1 MIENIILFLVLIW
14 AGVQEQ
20 KLQETDYLED
30 SKYLTLKGGQKLNV
44 MSVLDEEDL
53 PDFSKTKDGLLRK
66 QDISKFFVERKF
78 DELIKIFGDR
88 KARST
93 DDAFFEKTEDPR
105 QVRTWP
111 CLGSVEV
118 ITPIEPLP
126 DPYPDNVYT

>member
-30 SKYLTLKGGQKLNV
+30 SKYLTLKAGQKLNV

-53 PDFSKTKDGLLRK
+53 PEFSKTKDGLLRK
-66 QDISKFFVERKF
+66 QDINKFFVERKF

-88 KARST
+88 NSRST

-105 QVRTWP
+105 QVRTCP